1 MRLKSLDLLRGIT
14 VALMILV
21 NNGAGDEIYAALQ
34 HSKWNGLTPCD
45 LVFPFFLFMVGM
57 STYLSLKKTLFKPS
71 TAVFRKIGRR
81 TVLLFLIGIAINWFD
96 MVCDGRPLDLGHLR
110 IWGVMQRIALCYGAV
125 GILAVTLNHR
135 YFLHT
140 IMGLIILYMGI
151 LVWGDGYAYD
161 AGTNILSRTD
171 RWLLGESHLYH
182 KSPVDPEGLL
192 STLPAIAHTMIGFWC
207 CMNIQGQ
214 GQSMESKIKVLKY
227 AGLVMV
233 VLGFGLS
240 LIGFGINKRIWSP
253 SFVFVTCGFASWT
266 LGLLAQ
272 YKFQGTLCL
281 IFGMN
286 PLFLY
291 IVSEVLGI
299 LFGAFGIKDGIYS
312 AIHSI
317 VADGYLASLFYAL
330 FFLGIHGVLGFI
342 IYRKNILI
350 KV

>member
-21 NNGAGDEIYAALQ
+21 NNGAGDEIYGALQ

-71 TAVFRKIGRR
+71 PAVFRKIGKR
-81 TVLLFLIGIAINWFD
+81 TALLFLIGLSINWFD
-96 MVCDGRPLDLGHLR
+96 MACDGRPLDLGHLR

-125 GILAVTLNHR
+125 ATLAVTLNHR

-151 LVWGDGYAYD
+151 LIWGDGYAYD
-161 AGTNILSRTD
+161 ASTNILARAD
-171 RWLLGESHLYH
+171 HWLLGDAHLYH

-207 CMNIQGQ
+207 CMSIQGN
-214 GQSMESKIKVLKY
+214 GQTLENKIKVLKY

-233 VLGFGLS
+233 VLGFALS
-240 LIGFGINKRIWSP
+240 LIGFGLNKRIWSP
-253 SFVFVTCGFASWT
+253 SFVFVSCGFASWT
-266 LGLLAQ
+266 LALLTQ
-272 YKFQGTLCL
+272 YAKGGNFWL

-291 IVSEVLGI
+291 VLSEVLGI
-299 LFGAFGIKDGIYS
+299 LFGSFGIKDGIYS
-312 AIHSI
+312 ALHSI
-317 VADGYLASLFYAL
+317 ITDGYLASLVYAL
-330 FFLGIHGVLGFI
+330 FFVGIHAALGYVL
-342 IYRKNILI
+342 YRKRIFI
-350 KV
+350 KI